1 MGTLVGHVAPGFGFL
16 WNHSLHS
23 LISITF
29 FLYAACAI
37 ILDRAQVQAQFAQQL
52 LLLHLHS
59 ADHMGPEGRYHLLLQ
74 ILVFVSLF
82 TTLIGIG
89 HPHSL
94 LVNFVRSVSIF
105 FQGLWLI
112 VMGFMLWT
120 PSLIPKGCYMVVRC
134 SSPEAPNRAVSLVK
148 IEFNWFV
155 IGVTV
160 FAVSLY
166 LVLVKLYG
174 EKKVQYFSLGSED
187 KERSKYELICD
198 YIVVEC
204 VDV

>member
-1 MGTLVGHVAPGFGFL
+1 
-16 WNHSLHS
+16 
-23 LISITF
+23 
-29 FLYAACAI
+29 
-37 ILDRAQVQAQFAQQL
+37 
-52 LLLHLHS
+52 
-59 ADHMGPEGRYHLLLQ
+59 
-74 ILVFVSLF
+74 
-82 TTLIGIG
+82 
-89 HPHSL
+89 
-94 LVNFVRSVSIF
+94 
-105 FQGLWLI
+105 
-112 VMGFMLWT
+112 
-120 PSLIPKGCYMVVRC
+120 MVVRC

>member
-1 MGTLVGHVAPGFGFL
+1 
-16 WNHSLHS
+16 
-23 LISITF
+23 
-29 FLYAACAI
+29 
-37 ILDRAQVQAQFAQQL
+37 
-52 LLLHLHS
+52 
-59 ADHMGPEGRYHLLLQ
+59 MGPEGRYHLLLQ

-187 KERSKYELICD
+187 KERRALSRCVVVGSNFLIA
-198 YIVVEC
+198 IAFITEGLFILVEEAC
-204 VDV
+204 SFMTREGMPFIFREGKAVAYLVFA